1 MEAYNIIVNVDY
13 YEKKDV
19 MKEKELDE
27 LYKTQFLKAMN
38 ESVYD
43 ENMILIKLDFLYNLL
58 KDTALNNIFDL
69 LCKYSSTVPME
80 DNKLGF
86 YLLFSYDF
94 YYITH
99 SILCCYFALHEINDE
114 LYNVL
119 EEKIESLYKLNEN
132 K

>member
-1 MEAYNIIVNVDY
+1 MEAYKITVDVNY
-13 YEKKDV
+13 YEKKEE
-19 MKEKELDE
+19 MEEKELEE
-27 LYKTQFLKAMN
+27 LYKKQFLEAMN

-43 ENMILIKLDFLYNLL
+43 ENMILIKLGFLYNLL
-58 KDTALNNIFDL
+58 KETALNNLFDL
-69 LCKYSSTVPME
+69 LCKYSSTVPMD

-99 SILCCYFALHEINDE
+99 SILSCYFVFHEINDE

-119 EEKIESLYKLNEN
+119 EEKIECLYKLNEN